1 MRYGNTRS
9 VEWRD
14 GLWMPRKLP
23 RGQTI
28 AKHVFSS
35 LPGFF
40 GAARAMNALLS
51 YQRYAAFVITGLV
64 LVGSVVGAAFYSKWM
79 LLLVLTAGG
88 LFLLGVRDLRQYKH
102 SILRNYPVVGHLRFL
117 LESFRPEIRQYII
130 ESDHDEVPFSR
141 EDRGLVYQRAKG
153 AEDKRPFGT
162 IENVYSSGYA
172 WLTHSA
178 LPVTIVETD
187 FRIHVGGPACKQPY
201 SASLYNIS
209 AMSFGSLS
217 ANAILALNS
226 GARMGGFAHDTGEGG
241 ISQYHRKG
249 GGDLIYQVA
258 SGYFGCRNDDGSF
271 SPEQF
276 KRLSSDPQIKMIEIK
291 LSQGAKPG
299 HGGML
304 PASKISPEIA
314 QARGIPMGVD
324 CVSPAA
330 HSTFSTPVGLMEFV
344 SRLRER
350 SVGKP
355 VGFKLCIGHRR
366 EFMSMVKAMLKTG
379 IVPDFIVVDGAEG
392 GTGAAPVEFVNRV
405 GMPMLEGLTFV
416 HNTLRGAGLRDQ
428 VKIGA
433 AGKIVTAFDIARTL
447 ALGAD
452 WCNAARGF
460 MFSIGCIQAQ
470 SCHTNRCPVGIAT
483 QDPVRQRAID
493 VGDKSQRVARFHRNT
508 MKVLGE
514 IAGAAGLS
522 HPSDFMPYHF
532 MFRQKDNEFL
542 DGNEAYPYLPEGFL
556 VRDEEFPELADWYS
570 RWGRAHADS
579 FAPPE
584 IPHGP
589 FQKRRKVKDA
599 EAPGLVSMS

>member
-1 MRYGNTRS
+1 MK
-9 VEWRD
+9 
-14 GLWMPRKLP
+14 M
-23 RGQTI
+23 I
-28 AKHVFSS
+28 AT
-35 LPGFF
+35 
-40 GAARAMNALLS
+40 MLS
-51 YQRYAAFVITGLV
+51 YQRYAVFAGVALV
-64 LVGSVVGAAFYSKWM
+64 TFTSLVGALLYSKW
-79 LLLVLTAGG
+79 LFVLAGASG
-88 LFLLGVRDLRQYKH
+88 ALFVLGIRDLHQFRH

-130 ESDHDEVPFSR
+130 ESDQDEVPFNR
-141 EDRGLVYQRAKG
+141 QDRGLVYQRAKG
-153 AEDKRPFGT
+153 VEDKRPFGT

-178 LPVTIVETD
+178 LPTTILDTD
-187 FRIHVGGPACKQPY
+187 FRVRVGGSACAQAY
-201 SASLYNIS
+201 EASLYNIS

-217 ANAILALNS
+217 ANAILALNT
-226 GARMGGFAHDTGEGG
+226 GARKGGFAHDTGEGS
-241 ISQYHRKG
+241 ISRYHRQG
-249 GGDLIYQVA
+249 GGDLIYQLA

-271 SPEQF
+271 SPEKF
-276 KRLSSDPQIKMIEIK
+276 AELTADPQIKMIEVK

-304 PASKISPEIA
+304 PAAKISPEIA
-314 QARGIPMGVD
+314 EARGIPMGVD

-330 HSTFSTPVGLMEFV
+330 HSTFSSPVELMEFIG
-344 SRLRER
+344 RLREL
-350 SVGKP
+350 SGGKP
-355 VGFKLCIGHRR
+355 IGFKLCIGHRR

-379 IVPDFIVVDGAEG
+379 IIPDFIVVDGAEG

-416 HNTLRGAGLRDQ
+416 HNTLRGAGIRDE

-433 AGKIVTAFDIARTL
+433 AGKIVSAFDIARTL

-460 MFSIGCIQAQ
+460 MFAIGCIQAQ
-470 SCHTNRCPVGIAT
+470 ACHTNQCPVGIAT
-483 QDPVRQRAID
+483 QDPLRQRAID
-493 VGDKSQRVARFHRNT
+493 VGDKSERVARFHRNT
-508 MKVLGE
+508 MKALGE
-514 IAGAAGLS
+514 IAGAAGLC

-532 MFRQKDNEFL
+532 MFRQTDNEFL

-556 VRDEEFPELADWYS
+556 LANEEIPELADWYS
-570 RWGRAHADS
+570 RWDRANADS

-589 FQKRRKVKDA
+589 FQRKVA
-599 EAPGLVSMS
+599 